1 MSIKVS
7 IVEDDKEIRQSLK
20 AIISA
25 FGDLECVGIYPDA
38 EQFLDHF
45 MRVDTDVI
53 LMDINLPGVNGIEA
67 VQQAKS
73 MKPSVQFM
81 MLTALEDGEKIF
93 ASLCAGATGYLL
105 KHTNPQ
111 KLYESIKDIY
121 QGGSPMSAQIARFVV
136 NSFTSKPSVKNDK
149 LEQLTEREQEILAF
163 LSRGLRYKEIAS
175 KLNISNETVRTH
187 IRNIYSKLQVHSRTD
202 ALNKLYSS

>member
-7 IVEDDKEIRQSLK
+7 IVEDDKAIRQSLK
-20 AIISA
+20 SIISA
-25 FGDLECVGIYPDA
+25 FGDLECVGVYPDA

-45 MRVDTDVI
+45 HHVDSDVV
-53 LMDINLPGVNGIEA
+53 LMDINLPGMNGIEA
-67 VQQAKS
+67 VQHAKAL
-73 MKPSVQFM
+73 KPAIQFM

-111 KLYESIKDIY
+111 KLYESIKDIN

-136 NSFTSKPSVKNDK
+136 NSFSSKPVARNEK
-149 LEQLTEREQEILAF
+149 LEQLTEREQEILAL

-175 KLNISNETVRTH
+175 KLFISNETVRTH
-187 IRNIYSKLQVHSRTD
+187 IRNIYSKLQVHSRTA
-202 ALNKLYSS
+202 ALNKLFPS